1 MRTSTRVWALSG
13 GCCGF
18 LPSFLL
24 TASAISHD
32 RAILSHRHGAR
43 VPGGESAF
51 VSVTMPSW
59 FSVGSVVDAPPRHLF
74 RCAHTRADVATPDC
88 PCPLGLLGDMSG
100 AKDPGPR
107 GEPASKP
114 GSAQGRAAIKQE
126 VAGGAAHRDVS
137 GAGADAGLRA
147 PGRGR
152 SRGGL
157 RCGCRRGMQ
166 GGAGAGCGA
175 GRCRRGC
182 GAPGCE
188 AVRARNAGRGGAG
201 VKAVE
206 CLVSVFVPAR
216 GRPAPVDGAGLHGW

>member
-1 MRTSTRVWALSG
+1 MRITALSSEHRCASPRADLSLRRSG
-13 GCCGF
+13 IRRADIYPGVGTLGWVLSV

-59 FSVGSVVDAPPRHLF
+59 FSVGSVADAPPRHLF

-137 GAGADAGLRA
+137 GAGA
-147 PGRGR
+147 
-152 SRGGL
+152 
-157 RCGCRRGMQ
+157 
-166 GGAGAGCGA
+166 GCGA
-175 GRCRRGC
+175 ARAGTQAVQARDAGWCGRGMRGGAVQARGRR
-182 GAPGCE
+182 
-188 AVRARNAGRGGAG
+188 AGMRGGAG
-201 VKAVE
+201 GE
-206 CLVSVFVPAR
+206 W
-216 GRPAPVDGAGLHGW
+216 GAGRAGMRGGAVRA